1 MSAARTAPL
10 PTEGQS
16 ATLNDEQAHLESV
29 GQYIE
34 NVQRNYSHPANL
46 PPLPSSRG
54 PATATDLAGF
64 DVSPERSGDHDL
76 EEPYSVTVFEMTCKS
91 VINPW
96 EGFDFQRNARIGVGE
111 KDLQHNPLLCSLKSQ
126 HNPKHAYSKVS
137 PTEFSGVNSQ
147 LENGTAKFREV
158 HISKDGCVSVP
169 ILVWKREMRDLLN
182 YQQRTATST
191 VYPDR
196 AGHPL

>member
-1 MSAARTAPL
+1 MRKRRVVKKQMSAARTAPL

-96 EGFDFQRNARIGVGE
+96 EGFDFQRNARSCIPVCSAGIIIE
-111 KDLQHNPLLCSLKSQ
+111 ELLFLPCEIRASSS
-126 HNPKHAYSKVS
+126 N
-137 PTEFSGVNSQ
+137 G
-147 LENGTAKFREV
+147 LEG
-158 HISKDGCVSVP
+158 ISISAC
-169 ILVWKREMRDLLN
+169 IC
-182 YQQRTATST
+182 
-191 VYPDR
+191 
-196 AGHPL
+196 